1 MDAME
6 MQRLLDGAKD
16 AKPVAEFDGL
26 KAYTFEDYV
35 NVTSVEQMNNTE
47 LGLTKFNPD
56 GSPAKTPTK
65 YVAVNVENFFINRY
79 RQVKKTI
86 QVVIDYWCIT
96 EQVNGKIPLKQ
107 IPCYVISR
115 NEDGKLQLDKIIT
128 VSDEEFLS
136 SFKNSLD
143 RESMEQ
149 ILPLLKEAPAI
160 TKDKLA
166 I

>member
-1 MDAME
+1 MDSVE
-6 MQRLLDGAKD
+6 MQRLLDGAKE
-16 AKPVAEFDGL
+16 ARPIAQFDGL
-26 KAYTFEDYV
+26 TAYSFEDYV

-47 LGLTKFNPD
+47 LGLVKFNPD

-65 YVAVNVENFFINRY
+65 YVAVNVETFFMNRY

-86 QVVIDYWCIT
+86 QVVIDYWCIV
-96 EQVNGKIPLKQ
+96 EQSTGKIPIKQ

-115 NEDGKLQLDKIIT
+115 NEDGKLQLDKTIT
-128 VSDEEFLS
+128 VSDEVFLAD
-136 SFKNSLD
+136 FNKSLD

-149 ILPLLKEAPAI
+149 ILPLLNQAPAM
-160 TKDKLA
+160 TKDTLA